1 MEPEIL
7 TQTMD
12 DGTIGVIT
20 LNRPARHNALTL
32 AMWRQFAESVRACG
46 GNSACR
52 VLIVR
57 GAGERAFSA
66 GADLSE
72 IASHRQTPEGAA
84 AHHAVVEEA
93 FRALTTIE
101 QPVIAMIHGY
111 CIGGGCEL
119 AVACDLRVADDRA
132 QFGIPAAKLGIVL
145 GVDELQRLVSL
156 VGVATAKEMLVSG
169 RRFDAAESIR
179 IGLVNQVVPA
189 DRLEEMTVALARQI
203 AENAPT
209 AVVATK
215 ALLNAIDRGTPSDEL
230 AVLQRAFVERA
241 HQAADA
247 HDRINSAVSRRDRSS

>member
-1 MEPEIL
+1 
-7 TQTMD
+7 
-12 DGTIGVIT
+12 
-20 LNRPARHNALTL
+20 
-32 AMWRQFAESVRACG
+32 
-46 GNSACR
+46 
-52 VLIVR
+52 
-57 GAGERAFSA
+57 
-66 GADLSE
+66 
-72 IASHRQTPEGAA
+72 
-84 AHHAVVEEA
+84 
-93 FRALTTIE
+93 
-101 QPVIAMIHGY
+101 
-111 CIGGGCEL
+111 
-119 AVACDLRVADDRA
+119 
-132 QFGIPAAKLGIVL
+132 
-145 GVDELQRLVSL
+145 
-156 VGVATAKEMLVSG
+156 MLVSG